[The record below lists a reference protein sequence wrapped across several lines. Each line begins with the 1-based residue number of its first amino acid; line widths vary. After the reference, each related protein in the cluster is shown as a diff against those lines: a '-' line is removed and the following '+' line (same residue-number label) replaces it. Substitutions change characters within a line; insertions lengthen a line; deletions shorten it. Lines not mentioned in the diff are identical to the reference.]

1 MEVLAELLGSRQAAE
16 VVLTFF
22 AAMIPVLELRF
33 AIPFGVARGL
43 RLWTSIWA
51 SVLGNLVPVPF
62 IVVFITRIF
71 AWLRRRSARFNT
83 LVDSLERRAE
93 GKKATVEKYA
103 FWGLVV
109 LVAIPLPGTGAWTGS
124 LIAALLDIRLKRSIP
139 TIFLGVLIAGAIVT
153 AISYGFRFGIHA
165 IAN

>member
-1 MEVLAELLGSRQAAE
+1 MDALAELLGSRHAAE
-16 VVLTFF
+16 AVLTFF

-109 LVAIPLPGTGAWTGS
+109 LVAIPLPGTGARTGA
-124 LIAALLDIRLKRSIP
+124 LVAAMMQMRLRRAFPAIAVGVVIAAVIVS
-139 TIFLGVLIAGAIVT
+139 VLTYGARMV
-153 AISYGFRFGIHA
+153 FG
-165 IAN
+165 

>member
-1 MEVLAELLGSRQAAE
+1 MDALAELLGSRHAAE
-16 VVLTFF
+16 AVLTFF

-109 LVAIPLPGTGAWTGS
+109 LVAIPLPGTGAWTGA
-124 LIAALLDIRLKRSIP
+124 LVAAMMQMRLRRAFPAIAVGVVIAAVIVS
-139 TIFLGVLIAGAIVT
+139 VLTYGARMV
-153 AISYGFRFGIHA
+153 FC
-165 IAN
+165 

>member
-1 MEVLAELLGSRQAAE
+1 MDALAELLGSRHAAE
-16 VVLTFF
+16 AVLTFF

-109 LVAIPLPGTGAWTGS
+109 LVAIPLPGTGAWTGA
-124 LIAALLDIRLKRSIP
+124 LVAAMMQMRLRRAFPAIAV
-139 TIFLGVLIAGAIVT
+139 GVLIAAVIVSVLTYGARMV
-153 AISYGFRFGIHA
+153 FG
-165 IAN
+165 

>member
-1 MEVLAELLGSRQAAE
+1 MDALAELLGSRHAAE
-16 VVLTFF
+16 AVLTFF

-109 LVAIPLPGTGAWTGS
+109 LVAIPLPGTGAWTGA
-124 LIAALLDIRLKRSIP
+124 LVAAMMQMRLRRAFPAIAVGVVIAAVIVSVI
-139 TIFLGVLIAGAIVT
+139 TYGARMV
-153 AISYGFRFGIHA
+153 FG
-165 IAN
+165 

>member
-109 LVAIPLPGTGAWTGS
+109 LVAIPLPGTGAWTGA
-124 LIAALLDIRLKRSIP
+124 LVAAMMQMRLRRAFPAIAV
-139 TIFLGVLIAGAIVT
+139 GVLIAAVIVSVLTYGARMV
-153 AISYGFRFGIHA
+153 FG
-165 IAN
+165 

>member
-1 MEVLAELLGSRQAAE
+1 MEVLAELLGSRHAAE
-16 VVLTFF
+16 AVLTFF

-71 AWLRRRSARFNT
+71 AWLRRRNAKFNT

-109 LVAIPLPGTGAWTGS
+109 LVAIPLPGTGAWTGA
-124 LIAALLDIRLKRSIP
+124 LVAAMMRLKLKRAFPAIAV
-139 TIFLGVLIAGAIVT
+139 GVLIAAVIVSVITYGARMV
-153 AISYGFRFGIHA
+153 FG
-165 IAN
+165 